1 MFAKPHPVF
10 VAPANPDALIWR
22 YTDLAKL
29 LSLFDRSELDF
40 PRLDRLDD
48 PFEGYYTKTI
58 LALESTKFQD
68 LPPELKR
75 HIPDERTYIALV
87 GNQKQ
92 IRNLTKDQ
100 REATFVNSWYCN
112 EHESAAMWSQYL
124 KTQEGI
130 AIQSSYRRLSESLER
145 YNDFDVHIGMVN
157 YIDYEL
163 DPIPLGNIIAP
174 VMCKRKSFEHERELR
189 AVIWTIEHGKNDW
202 GATNRFKDVPGLYV
216 TVNIA
221 KLVERVFVAPTGP
234 VWVRELI
241 DSLIK
246 RFGYSI
252 PAVQSSLAESAFY

>member
-1 MFAKPHPVF
+1 
-10 VAPANPDALIWR
+10 
-22 YTDLAKL
+22 
-29 LSLFDRSELDF
+29 
-40 PRLDRLDD
+40 
-48 PFEGYYTKTI
+48 
-58 LALESTKFQD
+58 
-68 LPPELKR
+68 
-75 HIPDERTYIALV
+75 
-87 GNQKQ
+87 
-92 IRNLTKDQ
+92 
-100 REATFVNSWYCN
+100 
-112 EHESAAMWSQYL
+112 MWSQYL

-163 DPIPLGNIIAP
+163 DTIPLGNIIAP

-202 GATNRFKDVPGLYV
+202 GAANRFKDVPGLYV

-221 KLVERVFVAPTGP
+221 KLVERVFVAPTAP

-252 PAVQSSLAESAFY
+252 PVVQSSLAESAFY